1 MPSSAAP
8 VELVISRFGPGARF
22 EGEFVGALQ
31 RLDVLGSLLVLDAL
45 FVQTDATTGD
55 VAAFDACGADLRA
68 TLVDLLD
75 FRLDPAARARATREA
90 LADESGGVPG
100 ATVREVADALEPGGA
115 LVAVLV
121 EHGGAEGLDEAVA
134 RAGGSLLVH
143 ADVDATRLAD
153 VPAQLRTAAARR

>member
-1 MPSSAAP
+1 MPSAAP

-22 EGEFVGALQ
+22 EGEMVGALQ
-31 RLDVLGSLLVLDAL
+31 RLDVVDSLAVLDAL

-55 VAAFDACGADLRA
+55 VSAFDACGTDLRSA
-68 TLVDLLD
+68 LVDLLD
-75 FRLDPAARARATREA
+75 FRLDPVARARATQQA

-121 EHGGAEGLDEAVA
+121 QHGGAEVLDEAVA
-134 RAGGSLLVH
+134 RVGGSLLVR
-143 ADVDATRLAD
+143 ADVEATRLAD